1 MLSASLTALC
11 MDESQSFEFGCFH
24 VTFSADAA
32 TGVKTIA
39 ELMTSLEADSEALP
53 QVTQYSAVPKAQNPT
68 ETESQFLKK

>member
-1 MLSASLTALC
+1 MSSASLTALC

-32 TGVKTIA
+32 TIA